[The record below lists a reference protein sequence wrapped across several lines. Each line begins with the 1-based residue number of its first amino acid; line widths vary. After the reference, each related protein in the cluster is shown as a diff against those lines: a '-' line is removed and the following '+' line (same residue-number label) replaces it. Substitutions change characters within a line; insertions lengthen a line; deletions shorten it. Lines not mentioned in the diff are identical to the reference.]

1 MAKPVTH
8 TVDFLSAAEEDLHR
22 YTNFH
27 LLLLLLFCN
36 CMAMASCI
44 QLLDQLILKF
54 AMLCSVK
61 VFYYY
66 ISKLLN

>member
-27 LLLLLLFCN
+27 QLVLFLVCN
-36 CMAMASCI
+36 CISVASCI

-54 AMLCSVK
+54 AMLCTV
-61 VFYYY
+61 
-66 ISKLLN
+66 

>member
-22 YTNFH
+22 YTKFH
-27 LLLLLLFCN
+27 QLVLFLFCN
-36 CMAMASCI
+36 CMAIASCI

-54 AMLCSVK
+54 AMLCTV
-61 VFYYY
+61 
-66 ISKLLN
+66 

>member
-27 LLLLLLFCN
+27 QLVLFLFCN
-36 CMAMASCI
+36 CMSVASFI

-54 AMLCSVK
+54 AMLCTV
-61 VFYYY
+61 
-66 ISKLLN
+66 

>member
-27 LLLLLLFCN
+27 QLVLFLFCN
-36 CMAMASCI
+36 CMSVASFI
-44 QLLDQLILKF
+44 QLVDQVILKF
-54 AMLCSVK
+54 AMLCSV
-61 VFYYY
+61 
-66 ISKLLN
+66 

>member
-27 LLLLLLFCN
+27 QLVWFLFFN
-36 CMAMASCI
+36 CMSVASFI
-44 QLLDQLILKF
+44 QLLDQ
-54 AMLCSVK
+54 
-61 VFYYY
+61 
-66 ISKLLN
+66 

>member
-27 LLLLLLFCN
+27 LLVLFLSCN
-36 CMAMASCI
+36 CMSVASCI
-44 QLLDQLILKF
+44 QLLDQLMLKF
-54 AMLCSVK
+54 AILFTV
-61 VFYYY
+61 
-66 ISKLLN
+66 